1 MAAVGRVG
9 ADTVGGGTVITGA
22 LSVMTNDLPTVIVG
36 SNVAP
41 HHTHSTTKFVY
52 TYTLPQLKYLNGDA
66 PPGWYFVG
74 GRVRREAVDSPSN
87 QNSQMVVGFP
97 GVLVEDFPICRLGD
111 PSSCGHVLISY
122 SDVEVG

>member
-41 HHTHSTTKFVY
+41 HHTH
-52 TYTLPQLKYLNGDA
+52 
-66 PPGWYFVG
+66 
-74 GRVRREAVDSPSN
+74 R
-87 QNSQMVVGFP
+87 NSQMVVGFP